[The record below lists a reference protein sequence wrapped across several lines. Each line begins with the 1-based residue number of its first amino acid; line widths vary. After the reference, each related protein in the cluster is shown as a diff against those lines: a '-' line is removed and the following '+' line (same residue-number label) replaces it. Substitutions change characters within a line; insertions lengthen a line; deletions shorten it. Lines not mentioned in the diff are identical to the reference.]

1 MRPLDPSSGR
11 VLLAE
16 LLGLLP
22 PPGRLKCLVML
33 ACLEPDDP
41 RLLLR
46 LGALRP
52 ERTRRAI
59 LPREPRLENLAV
71 LRIGVGQPGD
81 ALLACRAGHDLPLPV
96 DLEAPLVE
104 ARAGASLPARVLGY
118 RADDGH
124 AVLALAVDQDLG
136 VGVALVDQ
144 VLTREQIAL
153 LLRLMHLVDH
163 VVVWCR
169 RRRRLDVDDQ
179 MRPVLIAGRG
189 EVHLVTHPFHLTLG
203 AVPRLRV
210 TRLWPR

>member
-81 ALLACRAGHDLPLPV
+81 ALFACRAGHDLPLPV

-104 ARAGASLPARVLGY
+104 ARAGASLPARVLGH
-118 RADDGH
+118 RADVWSRRTRAGCRPGPGRRCSPCRPSAHPGANH
-124 AVLALAVDQDLG
+124 AAPATHAPRRSCYRLASSPAS
-136 VGVALVDQ
+136 
-144 VLTREQIAL
+144 
-153 LLRLMHLVDH
+153 
-163 VVVWCR
+163 
-169 RRRRLDVDDQ
+169 
-179 MRPVLIAGRG
+179 
-189 EVHLVTHPFHLTLG
+189 
-203 AVPRLRV
+203 
-210 TRLWPR
+210 